1 MRKIYYIFTTIFL
14 IVFSSDI
21 VFSQDTTNQVKSN
34 PEQEFI
40 YGNNVYKPNSSWL
53 SLGFGKSYDFA
64 QKQFEQSINIDLHI
78 RIKKMFFSTG
88 YHTTSDAFFYSG
100 SVQQVHSI
108 QALNDVHLCVGLRKE
123 KFKSNI
129 SVFAGPSYVYGTTYD
144 FTDSLN
150 VKWYRNFKNPGLYL
164 SVQYTYKIFYDLGVG
179 VSLYS
184 SINKYYSVVGLQLH
198 LYFSNALK
206 GKLNN

>member
-1 MRKIYYIFTTIFL
+1 MKIIYYIFNVLFL
-14 IVFSSDI
+14 ILLSSNI
-21 VFSQDTTNQVKSN
+21 VVSQEQPN
-34 PEQEFI
+34 PDEEFVYDNKI
-40 YGNNVYKPNSSWL
+40 YKPNSSWL
-53 SLGFGKSYDFA
+53 SLGVGNSYDFN
-64 QKQFEQSINIDLHI
+64 QKQFEQSINFDVHI

-88 YHTTSDAFFYSG
+88 YHTSSDAFFYSG

-108 QALNDVHLCVGLRKE
+108 QALNDMHLCAGLRKE

-150 VKWYRNFKNPGLYL
+150 VDWYRNFKNPGFYV
-164 SVQYTYKIFYDLGVG
+164 SVQYTYKIFYDLGIG
-179 VSLYS
+179 ASLYS